1 MERSKIIRTCCPQMK
16 GENQRRG
23 SKTGHKNA
31 GVGGDRSHNADN
43 LRRHHVSHCN
53 QRQYWRMDRAE
64 AARQDAITCHFLG
77 SMNYS
82 WSGARQRD
90 GTGTERERERFGDDG
105 KKGTKMGNFQTSY
118 PDICQRYFGILKC
131 SGNVAR
137 RSGNFSKQV
146 FSCSEHFSKQTMFI
160 AMFEED
166 VC

>member
-90 GTGTERERERFGDDG
+90 GTGTERERAVWGRWEEGYENG
-105 KKGTKMGNFQTSY
+105 KFSNELSRYLSKIFWYIKV
-118 PDICQRYFGILKC
+118 QRT
-131 SGNVAR
+131 NVAR

>member
-1 MERSKIIRTCCPQMK
+1 
-16 GENQRRG
+16 
-23 SKTGHKNA
+23 
-31 GVGGDRSHNADN
+31 
-43 LRRHHVSHCN
+43 
-53 QRQYWRMDRAE
+53 
-64 AARQDAITCHFLG
+64 
-77 SMNYS
+77 
-82 WSGARQRD
+82 
-90 GTGTERERERFGDDG
+90 
-105 KKGTKMGNFQTSY
+105 MGNFQTSY

>member
-90 GTGTERERERFGDDG
+90 GTGTERERAVWGRWEEGYENG
-105 KKGTKMGNFQTSY
+105 KFSNELSRYLLKIFWYIKVQRKRGKEEWKFFETS
-118 PDICQRYFGILKC
+118 IF
-131 SGNVAR
+131 
-137 RSGNFSKQV
+137 
-146 FSCSEHFSKQTMFI
+146 EHFSKQTMFI